1 MTSALAYQ
9 GLLLRLSP
17 RFSVPTALAFL
28 AWLVVPFPWLADR
41 LVPRLSAAPWPV
53 PAALWEALSLGTV
66 IAALLTLG
74 LAALG
79 ALLALWTGTAAYR
92 VLPPRPVAWFR
103 PGSQPSS
110 SLPRAARLLGRYERI
125 GVILAGGGAKG
136 AYQAGSLRALHR
148 FLEGRGALGSV
159 RMIAASSIGAW
170 NACFWLAGRVADGEP
185 GTLSEWWHRVDLSE
199 VVAPTYYVPAL
210 RNYVL
215 SADPWRTAFRR
226 LFLDDPGSRERLLRH
241 LETPDAPDA
250 LRFYL
255 TRTNVERAHLEFS
268 TNRRDSEGIDNF
280 TGRRRPLV
288 PTDRWE
294 SIRTPEELERAV
306 FASMDIPPL
315 FEYARIGDE
324 LFEDG
329 GTIDNLPIA
338 FGTGIEKCDLLF
350 VLPLNAS
357 YAAAAEGRSILK
369 RLQRVMTIRH
379 GALERKALKDVY
391 LYNELAALREACGGE
406 GADGAAPGAEVGAD
420 GLAPPTDVPVQTTEG
435 RAEAARRTLAER
447 AMRRVHRPVQI
458 FAIAP
463 DEPLAID
470 TVEFWRTERAG
481 RAFRLMDEHTGYE
494 LEKFDFDAPPN
505 WIRVALIGP
514 QGEVRY
520 LEDF

>member
-1 MTSALAYQ
+1 MTSALGYQ

-17 RFSVPTALAFL
+17 RFGVPTALAFV
-28 AWLVVPFPWLADR
+28 AWLVAPFPWLADR
-41 LVPRLSAAPWPV
+41 LVPRFSAAPWPV
-53 PAALWEALSLGTV
+53 PVALWDALSLGTV
-66 IAALLTLG
+66 IGALLTLG
-74 LAALG
+74 LAAFG

-103 PGSQPSS
+103 PGSPASAA
-110 SLPRAARLLGRYERI
+110 LPGAARPLGRYERI

-148 FLEGRGALGSV
+148 FLEERGALGSV

-185 GTLSEWWHRVDLSE
+185 GTLSEWWHRIDLSE
-199 VVAPTYYVPAL
+199 IVAPTYYVPAW

-226 LFLDDPGSRERLLRH
+226 LFLDDPASRERFLHH
-241 LETPDAPDA
+241 LEAPDAPDA
-250 LRFYL
+250 LHFYL

-288 PTDRWE
+288 PADRWT
-294 SIRTPEELERAV
+294 SARTPEDLERAV

-315 FEYARIGDE
+315 FEYTRIGDE

-329 GTIDNLPIA
+329 GTIENLPIA

-391 LYNELAALREACGGE
+391 LYNELAALREACGGDAGPATGDLPSVAVSSTE
-406 GADGAAPGAEVGAD
+406 
-420 GLAPPTDVPVQTTEG
+420 VPVQTAEG

-447 AMRRVHRPVQI
+447 AMRRVHLPVQI
-458 FAIAP
+458 FAVAP

-481 RAFRLMDEHTGYE
+481 RAFRLMDEHTAYE

-505 WIRVALIGP
+505 WVRVALIGP

>member
-28 AWLVVPFPWLADR
+28 GWLVVPFPWLVDR
-41 LVPRLSAAPWPV
+41 LVPRLSAAPWPL
-53 PAALWEALSLGTV
+53 PAALWDALNLGTV

-79 ALLALWTGTAAYR
+79 ALLALWIGTAAYR

-103 PGSQPSS
+103 PGSPPSAV
-110 SLPRAARLLGRYERI
+110 LLRPARPLGRYGRI

-148 FLEGRGALGSV
+148 FLEERGALGSV

-170 NACFWLAGRVADGEP
+170 NACFWLAGRVDDGEP
-185 GTLSEWWHRVDLSE
+185 GTLSAWWHGVDLSE
-199 VVAPTYYVPAL
+199 IVAPTYYVPAW

-215 SADPWRTAFRR
+215 SADPWRTAFRK
-226 LFLDDPGSRERLLRH
+226 LFVEDPASRERLLQH
-241 LETPDAPDA
+241 LEAPDAPDA

-255 TRTNVERAHLEFS
+255 TRTNVERAHLEFT

-280 TGRRRPLV
+280 TGSRGPLV
-288 PTDRWE
+288 PPDRWR
-294 SIRTPEELERAV
+294 SARTLVDLEQAL
-306 FASMDIPPL
+306 FASMDISPL

-391 LYNELAALREACGGE
+391 LYNELAALREACGGN
-406 GADGAAPGAEVGAD
+406 GDGPAGGFHPDAIPSTEI
-420 GLAPPTDVPVQTTEG
+420 PVQTVEG
-435 RAEAARRTLAER
+435 RLEAARRTLAER

-458 FAIAP
+458 FAVAP
-463 DEPLAID
+463 DEPLALD
-470 TVEFWRTERAG
+470 TVEFWRTREAG

>member
-1 MTSALAYQ
+1 MS
-9 GLLLRLSP
+9 GP
-17 RFSVPTALAFL
+17 GRF
-28 AWLVVPFPWLADR
+28 DR
-41 LVPRLSAAPWPV
+41 AIVEGPL
-53 PAALWEALSLGTV
+53 PAAVWNTLNLGTV
-66 IAALLTLG
+66 AAALLTLG
-74 LAALG
+74 LAATG
-79 ALLALWTGTAAYR
+79 GLLALWIGTAAYR

-103 PGSQPSS
+103 PATPPS
-110 SLPRAARLLGRYERI
+110 PRPLTSRPLGRYERI

-148 FLEGRGALGSV
+148 FLEERGALGSV

-185 GTLSEWWHRVDLSE
+185 GTLSDWWHRVDLSGI
-199 VVAPTYYVPAL
+199 VAPTYFVPAW

-215 SADPWRTAFRR
+215 SADPWRAAFQR
-226 LFLDDPGSRERLLRH
+226 LFIEDPASREPLLRH
-241 LETPDAPDA
+241 LEAPDAPDA

-255 TRTNVERAHLEFS
+255 TRTNVERAHLEFT

-280 TGRRRPLV
+280 TGSRRPLV
-288 PTDRWE
+288 PPDRW
-294 SIRTPEELERAV
+294 RTARTLDDLEEAL

-324 LFEDG
+324 IFEDG
-329 GTIDNLPIA
+329 GTIENLPIA

-379 GALERKALKDVY
+379 GALERKSLKDVY
-391 LYNELAALREACGGE
+391 LYNELAALREACGG
-406 GADGAAPGAEVGAD
+406 GADLP
-420 GLAPPTDVPVQTTEG
+420 DVASTSEAPVQSAEG
-435 RAEAARRTLAER
+435 RAEAARRSLAER

-458 FAIAP
+458 FAVAP
-463 DEPLAID
+463 DEPLALD
-470 TVEFWRTERAG
+470 TIEFWRTEEAG

>member
-9 GLLLRLSP
+9 ALLLRLSP
-17 RFSVPTALAFL
+17 RFSIPTALAFL
-28 AWLVVPFPWLADR
+28 AWLVVPFPWLAAR
-41 LVPRLSAAPWPV
+41 LVPRLSTAPWPL
-53 PAALWEALSLGTV
+53 PAALWEGLSLGTV
-66 IAALLTLG
+66 IGALVTLTLAG
-74 LAALG
+74 LG
-79 ALLALWTGTAAYR
+79 ALFALWVGTAAYR
-92 VLPPRPVAWFR
+92 LLPPRPVAWFR
-103 PGSQPSS
+103 AGGVPATPAPGPG
-110 SLPRAARLLGRYERI
+110 RGLGRYQRI
-125 GVILAGGGAKG
+125 GIILAGGGAKG
-136 AYQAGSLRALHR
+136 AYQAGSLRALHH
-148 FLEGRGALGSV
+148 FLEERDALGSV
-159 RMIAASSIGAW
+159 EMLAASSIGAW

-185 GTLSEWWHRVDLSE
+185 GTLAEWWHRLDLSE
-199 VVAPTYYVPAL
+199 IVAPTYYVPAW

-215 SADPWRTAFRR
+215 SADPWRSAFRR
-226 LFLDDPGSRERLLRH
+226 LFLEDPAARERLLHH
-241 LETPDAPDA
+241 LETPDAPGA
-250 LRFYL
+250 LHFYL

-280 TGRRRPLV
+280 TGRRGPLV
-288 PTDRWE
+288 PPDRWRPA
-294 SIRTPEELERAV
+294 RTPQDLEEAL

-379 GALERKALKDVY
+379 GALERKSLKDVY

-406 GADGAAPGAEVGAD
+406 RAPDGDGPVEAAEGHAED
-420 GLAPPTDVPVQTTEG
+420 
-435 RAEAARRTLAER
+435 ARRTLAER

-458 FAIAP
+458 FAVAP
-463 DEPLAID
+463 DEPLALD
-470 TVEFWRTERAG
+470 TVEFWQTERAG
-481 RAFRLMDEHTGYE
+481 RAFRLMEEHTAYE
-494 LEKFDFDAPPN
+494 LGKFDFDAPPN

>member
-17 RFSVPTALAFL
+17 RFSVPTVLAFL

-41 LVPRLSAAPWPV
+41 LVPRLSAVPWPV
-53 PAALWEALSLGTV
+53 PAALWDGLNLGTV
-66 IAALLTLG
+66 IAALLTLA

-79 ALLALWTGTAAYR
+79 ALFALWIGTAAYR
-92 VLPPRPVAWFR
+92 VIPPRPVAWFR
-103 PGSQPSS
+103 PGTTPSAPP
-110 SLPRAARLLGRYERI
+110 PRTARPLGRYDRI

-148 FLEGRGALGSV
+148 FLEERGALGRV

-185 GTLSEWWHRVDLSE
+185 GTLSDWWHRVDLSE
-199 VVAPTYYVPAL
+199 IVAPTYYVPAW

-226 LFLDDPGSRERLLRH
+226 LFVDDPGSRERLLHH
-241 LETPDAPDA
+241 LAAPDAPDA

-280 TGRRRPLV
+280 TGSRRPLV
-288 PTDRWE
+288 PPDRW
-294 SIRTPEELERAV
+294 RTARTLDDLEQAL

-379 GALERKALKDVY
+379 GSLERKALKDVY
-391 LYNELAALREACGGE
+391 LYNELAALREACGG
-406 GADGAAPGAEVGAD
+406 DGAGPATGDPAPDGAPSTE
-420 GLAPPTDVPVQTTEG
+420 VPVQTAEG

-458 FAIAP
+458 FAVAP
-463 DEPLAID
+463 DEPLALD
-470 TVEFWRTERAG
+470 TIEFWRTERAG
-481 RAFRLMDEHTGYE
+481 RAFRLMDEHTAYE

-505 WIRVALIGP
+505 WVRVALIGP

>member
-17 RFSVPTALAFL
+17 RFSVPTVLAFL

-41 LVPRLSAAPWPV
+41 LVPRLSAVPWPL
-53 PAALWEALSLGTV
+53 PATLWDGLNLGTV
-66 IAALLTLG
+66 IAALLTLA

-79 ALLALWTGTAAYR
+79 ALLALWIGTAAYR
-92 VLPPRPVAWFR
+92 VIPPRPVAWFQ
-103 PGSQPSS
+103 PGTTSPVAPP
-110 SLPRAARLLGRYERI
+110 LAARPLGRYDRI
-125 GVILAGGGAKG
+125 GVVLAGGGAKG
-136 AYQAGSLRALHR
+136 AYQAGSLHALHR
-148 FLEGRGALGSV
+148 FLEERGALGRV

-199 VVAPTYYVPAL
+199 IVAPTYFLPAW

-226 LFLDDPGSRERLLRH
+226 LFVDDPGSRERLLHH
-241 LETPDAPDA
+241 LSAPDAPDT

-280 TGRRRPLV
+280 TGSRRPLV
-288 PTDRWE
+288 PPDRW
-294 SIRTPEELERAV
+294 RTARTLDDLEQAL
-306 FASMDIPPL
+306 FASMDISPL

-329 GTIDNLPIA
+329 GTIDNLPIT

-357 YAAAAEGRSILK
+357 YAAAVEGRSILK

-379 GALERKALKDVY
+379 GSLERKALKDVY
-391 LYNELAALREACGGE
+391 LYNELAALREACGG
-406 GADGAAPGAEVGAD
+406 DGAGPATGDPVPDPAPSTE
-420 GLAPPTDVPVQTTEG
+420 VPVQTAEG
-435 RAEAARRTLAER
+435 RTEAARRTLAER

-458 FAIAP
+458 FAVAP

-470 TVEFWRTERAG
+470 TIEFWKTEKAG
-481 RAFRLMDEHTGYE
+481 RAFRLMNEHTTYE

-505 WIRVALIGP
+505 WVRVALIGP

>member
-9 GLLLRLSP
+9 WLLLRLSP
-17 RFSVPTALAFL
+17 RFSLPTALAFL
-28 AWLVVPFPWLADR
+28 AWLVVPFPWLASR
-41 LVPRLSAAPWPV
+41 LVPRLSTAPWPV
-53 PAALWEALSLGTV
+53 PAALWDALNLGTM

-79 ALLALWTGTAAYR
+79 ALLALWIGTAAYR
-92 VLPPRPVAWFR
+92 VLPPRPVAWFH
-103 PGSQPSS
+103 PGTMPSAAP
-110 SLPRAARLLGRYERI
+110 PRAARPLGRYERI

-148 FLEGRGALGSV
+148 FLEERGALGSV

-185 GTLSEWWHRVDLSE
+185 GTLSDWWHRVDLSE
-199 VVAPTYYVPAL
+199 VVAPTYYVPAW

-226 LFLDDPGSRERLLRH
+226 LFIDDPASRERLLHH
-241 LETPDAPDA
+241 LEAPDAPDA
-250 LRFYL
+250 LHFYL

-288 PTDRWE
+288 PPDRWQPAR
-294 SIRTPEELERAV
+294 SLEDLEAAL

-391 LYNELAALREACGGE
+391 LYNELAALREACGGA
-406 GADGAAPGAEVGAD
+406 GAGPATGDLAPGAVPSTE
-420 GLAPPTDVPVQTTEG
+420 VPVQTAEG

-458 FAIAP
+458 FAVAP
-463 DEPLAID
+463 DEPLALD
-470 TVEFWRTERAG
+470 TIEFWRTERAG
-481 RAFRLMDEHTGYE
+481 RAFRLMDEHTAYE